1 MTFPEIRI
9 VSKKIKIQQS
19 LKKFFA
25 FCLFQIKDYFGGKKT
40 ISPNQDVPFYIYFE
54 ENTQIKN
61 YFSLYIG
68 SYSFPAGIK
77 MILASYFSTRPSIAV
92 LIKTESFF

>member
-25 FCLFQIKDYFGGKKT
+25 FCLFQIKDYFGGKKL
-40 ISPNQDVPFYIYFE
+40 SP
-54 ENTQIKN
+54 QIKMCH
-61 YFSLYIG
+61 FIFTLKKTLKLKII
-68 SYSFPAGIK
+68 FPFI
-77 MILASYFSTRPSIAV
+77 
-92 LIKTESFF
+92 